1 MAHLVKCTV
10 CGKQFDRDKIQAVKS
25 GARRYAHQTC
35 FPEGELV
42 PLLNPIDEDLV
53 LLEKYISELLGDSY
67 NPARVKKQI
76 KDYKNEYDYTYSG
89 MLKTLIWFYD
99 IKGNSIEKSNGG
111 IGIIP
116 FVYQDAS
123 NYYYSLYLAK
133 LANQDKNLEEYKPI
147 IKEIEIESP
156 RTQLK
161 SPRLFKLEEEDFE

>member
-1 MAHLVKCTV
+1 MAHLVKCTI

-42 PLLNPIDEDLV
+42 PLPNPIDEDQLK
-53 LLEKYISELLGDSY
+53 LEEYIIQLLGNNY

-76 KDYKNEYDYTYSG
+76 KEYREMYNYSYTG
-89 MLKTLIWFYD
+89 MLKTLIWFYE
-99 IKGNSIEKSNGG
+99 IKGNSKDKANGG

-123 NYYYSLYLAK
+123 NYYYSMYLAK
-133 LANQDKNLEEYKPI
+133 IANQDKDVSQYKLNT
-147 IKEIEIESP
+147 KEIEIESP
-156 RTQLK
+156 RTYLK
-161 SPRLFKLEEEDFE
+161 PPRLFKLEEEDFE